1 MAHVNRARRGIGA
14 VAALAII
21 GIAACGDDSDQSSYE
36 TTGNTQPPAVADA
49 TGDGSLSGGEA
60 TQDPATGQVT
70 GQPDTP
76 SLSGRQLVITMTVGL
91 EVADASRAVDQVIRL
106 AQTHLG
112 QLYDSSL
119 DLTDPEY
126 ASGDLVFKL
135 PPEEVDGFLRG
146 LDPGI
151 GRRTGL
157 QGTTSDVTDQISDL
171 ESQIATARASVER
184 VRALMD
190 KATTLPDIVA
200 LESELSVRETR
211 LEQLLAQQ
219 SNLENLVAMATITIH
234 LTTAPVDD
242 TEPSAPKEETTI
254 GSAFSD
260 GWNAFVAVVRA
271 IVLFLG
277 YTLPFL
283 VLGGIGG
290 LIAWRLTRP
299 SRNRSAAPLHPPA
312 QGAGPAMNPPG
323 SEEPARI
330 P

>member
-1 MAHVNRARRGIGA
+1 MATVNRARRGIGA
-14 VAALAII
+14 VAALAVI
-21 GIAACGDDSDQSSYE
+21 GIAACSADSDRSSQG
-36 TTGNTQPPAVADA
+36 TSFTDQPAAA
-49 TGDGSLSGGEA
+49 QETGDGSLSGGEA
-60 TQDPATGQVT
+60 TADPTRDPVT
-70 GQPDTP
+70 GQLTGQL
-76 SLSGRQLVITMTVGL
+76 LSSRKLVITMTIGL
-91 EVADASRAVDQVIRL
+91 EVKDASKAVDQVITL

-119 DLTDPEY
+119 DLTDPAY

-135 PPEEVDGFLRG
+135 PPEEVTAFLRG

-157 QGTTSDVTDQISDL
+157 DADTADVTDQLSDL

-184 VRALMD
+184 VRALMERT
-190 KATTLPDIVA
+190 TTLSEIVT
-200 LESELSVRETR
+200 LEGELTARETR

-219 SNLENLVAMATITIH
+219 SNLENLVEMATITIH

-242 TEPSAPKEETTI
+242 APAPQPEEKTTI
-254 GSAFSD
+254 RSAFSD

-271 IVLFLG
+271 IVLFFG

-283 VLGGIGG
+283 VLAAIGA
-290 LIAWRLTRP
+290 LIAWRFRRP

-312 QGAGPAMNPPG
+312 QAAGPSTNPPG
-323 SEEPARI
+323 SEAPARI